1 MLLHIQQVCLDRCM
15 DYSTYCPL
23 CMAPLIEQ
31 YRNHLNFN
39 QIQNPTLLSLSRR
52 NVTRFVE
59 LAMKRYIPKVY
70 AKRQLQ
76 ELEKEPAIPIFIC
89 TTAFPSV
96 PCPLFIYEPRY
107 RLMVRRAIE
116 SGSRQFGIVLAQS
129 TRQRYADFGTM
140 LDIRDCVQLGDGCS
154 ILSTIGT
161 KRFRVLRRS
170 EKDGYDT
177 ANIEYIK
184 DELVC
189 DEQYDSIVD
198 LHYRVMEKAKQWCE
212 NLPENI
218 KNEILKSFG
227 QMPDLEMNW
236 EMSNDGPSW
245 TWWII
250 AILPLSPL
258 LKVSHLLLNLLR
270 IEIFIYIHYSFF
282 ILGQYSGNDEF
293 GEAFT
298 SN

>member
-1 MLLHIQQVCLDRCM
+1 MFSRFIQQVCLDRCM

-39 QIQNPTLLSLSRR
+39 HVQNPTLLSLSRR
-52 NVTRFVE
+52 NITHFIDT
-59 LAMKRYIPKVY
+59 AMKRYIPKIY

-129 TRQRYADFGTM
+129 TRQRYVDYGTM
-140 LDIRDCVQLGDGCS
+140 LEIRDCVQLADGCS
-154 ILSTIGT
+154 ILSTVGT
-161 KRFRVLRRS
+161 KRFRVIRRS
-170 EKDGYDT
+170 EKDGYET
-177 ANIEYIK
+177 ANVEFIK
-184 DELVC
+184 DEAIC
-189 DEQYDSIVD
+189 DENYDSIMD

-212 NLPENI
+212 SLPENI

-227 QMPDLEMNW
+227 QMPELEMDW
-236 EMSNDGPSW
+236 EISGDGPSW

-258 LKVSHLLLNLLR
+258 LKVS
-270 IEIFIYIHYSFF
+270 Y
-282 ILGQYSGNDEF
+282 
-293 GEAFT
+293 
-298 SN
+298 